1 MWEGLPGPSVVHVPR
16 PCFVPESLTRGPFTL
31 RQGLEAGLTSDQL
44 RTSAWR
50 HLSFNWYC
58 WAGLRV
64 TEEMRLSTIHAGLPA
79 GAAFSGPTAARLHGL
94 DLAAPRRPE
103 VIVPPDLEIADRIQ
117 ATVRRVELHP
127 TDLAWCRGFPAT
139 SPLRTAFDLAGRL
152 PLVEGVVAI
161 DLALHAGLIDLEE
174 FAGYVGGHARRPGV
188 VRARQVL
195 AHAEPR
201 SESPMESRLRMLL
214 VLAGLPRPLAQV
226 DLLTPEGGFAGRAD
240 LFYPEAQVAVE
251 FDGENHRDRLVSDD
265 RRQNRIAD
273 LGITLL
279 RYTTPDLSERRTA
292 IVAEVSAAL
301 RRGQRAQSVRTL
313 GLQRAG

>member
-1 MWEGLPGPSVVHVPR
+1 MLGGSLVRVPR
-16 PCFVPESLTRGPFTL
+16 FCFVPESLTRGPFTL
-31 RQGLEAGLTSDQL
+31 RQGLDAGLTPDQL
-44 RTSAWR
+44 RTSAWK

-64 TEEMRLSTIHAGLPA
+64 TEEMRLSTIQAGLPR
-79 GAAFSGPTAARLHGL
+79 GAAFSGLTAARLHGL
-94 DLAAPRRPE
+94 DLPPARRPE
-103 VIVPPDLEIADRIQ
+103 VIIPPELEIADRIQ

-127 TDLAWCRGFPAT
+127 TDITWCRGFPVT
-139 SPLRTAFDLAGRL
+139 GPLRTAFDLAGRL
-152 PLVEGVVAI
+152 PLIEGVVAI
-161 DLALHAGLIDLEE
+161 DLALHAGLIDLND
-174 FAGYVGGHARRPGV
+174 FASYVAGHAGRPGV

-195 AHAEPR
+195 THAEPK

-214 VLAGLPRPLAQV
+214 VLAGLPRPEAQV
-226 DLLTPEGGFAGRAD
+226 DLIAPEGAFAGRAD
-240 LFYPEAQVAVE
+240 LFYPEARLAVE

-273 LGITLL
+273 LGVTLL
-279 RYTTPDLSERRTA
+279 RYTKPDLTERPTA

-301 RRGQRAQSVRTL
+301 RRGSRAQSVHTP